1 MKTFKSLTIISLLLL
16 LSALSISCGSW
27 KKTTDIQ
34 KETTEK
40 DTREVR
46 TVYDTI
52 YKDRVITKTLPV
64 YSETIIEAPCDEN
77 GQIKPINTT
86 IGSGGNRASIK
97 TINGALWISQYID
110 STKQQSELI
119 KHLRT
124 ELDSVISVNSTLKEQ
139 VKTSEKVVYVYP
151 WWFWVAMIAAGIIG
165 LLYIAGW
172 IVKLYR
178 SINPLV

>member
-1 MKTFKSLTIISLLLL
+1 MKTFKTLTIISLLLL
-16 LSALSISCGSW
+16 LSALSISCKS
-27 KKTTDIQ
+27 KKATTDIQ
-34 KETTEK
+34 KEITEK

-97 TINGALWISQYID
+97 TVNGALVIEQYID

-139 VKTSEKVVYVYP
+139 VKTSEVVRTVWP
-151 WWFWVAMIAAGIIG
+151 WWIYALIISCILFAGLWVYTKFFIPF
-165 LLYIAGW
+165 
-172 IVKLYR
+172 
-178 SINPLV
+178 S